1 MKISYGYCILFVL
14 LFAQPLMAQE
24 FAPLKLWYTQPA
36 KDWREALPV
45 GNGRLGAMV
54 YSHPE
59 KEIIQINEESVWAG
73 VKFNDAN
80 PNSLKV
86 LDSVRQLLFADK
98 NEEASE
104 LAAPNMLAVDAEN
117 STRIARSFRSYQ
129 TLMNLNILPG
139 GSGYTNYR
147 RELDLNTGI
156 VTSQYEVNG
165 VQYRQEVFATAPGN
179 ILAVRITSSKPGA
192 LQATLFLN
200 RPDPREATMLYTDC
214 STRIWEGNK
223 LLLSG
228 QINDKNDKE
237 DKGPE
242 GKHMKFAGAVLV
254 KPEGGRLVAKGDS
267 LQVQNAN
274 ALVLYIDGA
283 TNYDFA
289 HLSIAEHIDPVNKL
303 KTSMQQHAGKN
314 YTQLKAAHVADHS
327 KYMKRVNFQLAGD
340 EVAKADLPTD
350 VRLNAVKKGAYDPYL
365 TTLLFQYGRYLLLGS
380 SRKPGLLP
388 ANLQGIWSNHI
399 EAPWQAD
406 FHTNINLQMNYWQA
420 EVANLPETTAP
431 LFAFMDNIREQGRIT
446 ARKMYGA
453 RGWVMHHATDAFGKT
468 GLQNAM
474 YYGTF
479 PMATAWMCL
488 HFWEHYEFTRNK
500 QFLEK
505 EAYPIMKEHAL
516 FIKDFLVKSPEGYLV
531 TSPAYSPENSFK
543 HLVTGKGESLTYGPT
558 MDNQIIREFLK
569 QYITAAHLL
578 NKDPQFADSM
588 QAIMNQLPPT
598 RLGKDG
604 RIMEWIKAYEEPEP
618 GHRHMSHLFGLHPGT
633 QINETTPAL
642 LAGARK
648 TLEYRLSHGGG
659 HTGWSRAWIINFYAR
674 LRDGEKVY
682 ENVQALFAKSI
693 YSNLFD
699 DHPPFQ
705 IDGNFGSGAGIAEA
719 LLQSQEQDIDLLPAL
734 PAAWSE
740 GHITGLKA
748 RGGFTVDM
756 KWKAHQLVEARITS
770 LTGQAIKVKYQDK
783 VVTIQPAKGTTVTL
797 NASLNNK

>member
-1 MKISYGYCILFVL
+1 MKFSYSYCTLFVL
-14 LFAQPLMAQE
+14 LLAQPLMAQQ

-86 LDSVRQLLFADK
+86 LDSVRKLLFADK
-98 NEEASE
+98 NAEAIA
-104 LAAPNMLAVDAEN
+104 LATPNMQAVDGEN
-117 STRIARSFRSYQ
+117 STRIAHRFRSYQ

-139 GSGYTNYR
+139 GSGYSNYR

-156 VTSQYEVNG
+156 VTSEYEVDD
-165 VQYRQEVFATAPGN
+165 VQYRQEVFASAPGN
-179 ILAVRITSSKPGA
+179 VLVVKITSSKPGA

-200 RPDPREATMLYTDC
+200 RPDPRYANELYKDC
-214 STRIWEGNK
+214 TTKVWEGNK

-228 QINDKNDKE
+228 QIDDKNDQE

-254 KPEGGRLVAKGDS
+254 KPEGGQLVTAGDS
-267 LQVQNAN
+267 LKVQNAN
-274 ALVLYIDGA
+274 AVVLYIDGA

-289 HLSIAEHIDPVNKL
+289 HLSIADQVDPVKKL
-303 KTSMQQHAGKN
+303 KTAMQQHTAKA
-314 YTQLKAAHVADHS
+314 YAQLKAAHIADHS
-327 KYMKRVNFQLAGD
+327 KYMKRLNFRLGA
-340 EVAKADLPTD
+340 ADATSQHIPTD
-350 VRLNAVKKGAYDPYL
+350 ERLKAVKKGAYDPYL

-380 SRKPGLLP
+380 SRKPGVLP

-420 EVANLPETTAP
+420 EVGNLPETTAP
-431 LFAFMDNIREQGRIT
+431 LFDLMDNIREQGRIT

-468 GLQNAM
+468 GIQNAM
-474 YYGTF
+474 FYGTF

-488 HFWEHYEFTRNK
+488 HFWEHYEFTHNR

-505 EAYPIMKEHAL
+505 EAYPVMKEHAL
-516 FIKDFLVKSPEGYLV
+516 FIKDFLVRSPQGYLV
-531 TSPAYSPENSFK
+531 TSPAYSPENTFK
-543 HLVTGKGESLTYGPT
+543 HPVTGKGESLTYGPT

-569 QYITAAHLL
+569 QYITAAHIL
-578 NKDPQFADSM
+578 NVDKAFADSM
-588 QAIMNQLPPT
+588 QTVMNQLPPT

-604 RIMEWIKAYEEPEP
+604 RIMEWIKEYEEPEP
-618 GHRHMSHLFGLHPGT
+618 GHRHMSHLFALHPGT
-633 QINETTPAL
+633 QINETTPEL
-642 LAGARK
+642 LEGARK

-674 LRDGEKVY
+674 LKDGEKVF

-693 YSNLFD
+693 YTNLFD

-719 LLQSQEQDIDLLPAL
+719 LLQSQEENIVLLPAL
-734 PAAWSE
+734 PNAWEE
-740 GHITGLKA
+740 GQITGLKA
-748 RGGFTVDM
+748 RGGFTVDI
-756 KWKAHQLVEARITS
+756 KWKAHQLVEAKITS
-770 LTGQAIKVKYQDK
+770 LTGEPVKVKYEGESA
-783 VVTIQPAKGTTVTL
+783 VIQPVKGASVKLDANL
-797 NASLNNK
+797 NVQ